1 MKKFPQILHPTSFLS
16 GKINDFPV
24 YKDSKTGISSKEIMD
39 ICVGQNI
46 PEEKICGRVP
56 TGITE
61 SAVFVVELEAVQVK
75 DLTVDDNGVYG
86 AHSSP
91 AEHFQ
96 VFLDD
101 QGKISGLNRIGRS
114 DSETKRSLVDAY
126 DHFVIRR
133 QYSWSTNNKDF
144 RRMIAKVEHES
155 KFMRFAVVQ
164 YTVKMT
170 PEEAKILLSKPYGGS
185 RRSSEPHVRTKP
197 SVLEG
202 IRKMG
207 QKSSAK
213 QIISEIEKKAGGV
226 ISVVS
231 PSDIAR
237 DRQQVYNQLRRVDG
251 RKKARSTGPSKAP
264 DITKLL
270 SLQQAGRFMR
280 DVSLGSRAKR
290 DGGKRATAS
299 TFAATDYTLGWIKRY
314 CQFGS
319 SPAAVAGIDMTYKL
333 GPFYLTTATL
343 PNPMFVYKSNKNKHP
358 TTLAAVMTSVSKEKR
373 DYEYL
378 ARSLKSEGIASLVY
392 GTDGECALESGF
404 ESVYPIENS
413 TQRNIHL
420 RCFDH
425 AKGDILMKLK
435 ALNMSE
441 TTKKSIQQEILG
453 SEFGGKRVQGLVDC
467 ESEAEFEQNYVT
479 KESQWPEEF
488 RQWMVTSKGRHR
500 SMKNTLQHCMLKNV
514 RIAAGLGNPP
524 NKWDN
529 QRTESINNIIKESA
543 DNHVTDQ
550 ATIHEILETQVI
562 QQQENEYIK
571 AIYNMGEYRLAPE
584 FQKFSVSPVAWS
596 QKTPEQQRE
605 HVSKVLGEVPVLPS
619 LEQTKIT
626 KRLSIT
632 VEESRLTS
640 VAAGMLN
647 QIWHEA
653 EEILSRHKV
662 IDLGEGVHCV
672 TEYRNSVNVV
682 VKGGSYTC
690 RCRQSQSTAGICCHI
705 LVVAD
710 TIGNLSEFLKS
721 YNQKKG
727 KANNIVYANIPK
739 RAGEKPKEKK
749 KRKGQNNVKCVPILE
764 EVQRPDNDIDFQKP
778 LAFTE
783 IWHNHNDFN
792 VVFTRDCQNAKKC
805 ESCKVEFARGSIVC
819 IPQDIAVLHRE
830 RYFYPKKDE
839 QGKVTM
845 EPTWKKEA
853 DKFYCVKKECIL
865 RRHPYFWKGMI
876 KIGSDM
882 EPQLKDGHLK
892 LLKEVFHLSL

>member
-1 MKKFPQILHPTSFLS
+1 M
-16 GKINDFPV
+16 
-24 YKDSKTGISSKEIMD
+24 E
-39 ICVGQNI
+39 ICVGQNVSA
-46 PEEKICGRVP
+46 EKICTRVP
-56 TGITE
+56 SGITE
-61 SAVFVVELEAVQVK
+61 SAVFVVDLEVVQFE

-86 AHSSP
+86 SHSSP
-91 AEHFQ
+91 SELFQ

-101 QGKISGLNRIGRS
+101 KGKISGLSRMDRS
-114 DSETKRSLVDAY
+114 DSETKRSLLDAY
-126 DHFVIRR
+126 DHFIIRR
-133 QYSWSTNNKDF
+133 QYSWCTNNKDF
-144 RRMIAKVEHES
+144 RRMIAKVEHEGN
-155 KFMRFAVVQ
+155 FMRFAVVQ

-170 PEEAKILLSKPYGGS
+170 PEEAKLILSKPYGGCQ
-185 RRSSEPHVRTKP
+185 RSSEPHVRTKP
-197 SVLEG
+197 SILEG

-207 QKSSAK
+207 HKSSAK

-226 ISVVS
+226 VSVVS
-231 PSDIAR
+231 PSDIPR
-237 DRQQVYNQLRRVDG
+237 DRQQVYNQLRRVEG

-270 SLQQAGRFMR
+270 SLQQGGSFVR
-280 DVSLGSRAKR
+280 DVSLGSRANR
-290 DGGKRATAS
+290 DGGQRATAS

-319 SPAAVAGIDMTYKL
+319 NHAAVAGIDMTYKL
-333 GPFYLTTATL
+333 GPFYLTTVTL

-358 TTLAAVMTSVSKEKR
+358 TSLAAVMTSVSKEKR

-404 ESVYPIENS
+404 ESVYPIEN
-413 TQRNIHL
+413 TTERNIHL

-425 AKGDILMKLK
+425 AKRDILMKLK
-435 ALNMSE
+435 ALKISE
-441 TTKKSIQQEILG
+441 TTKKNIQQEILG

-467 ESEAEFEQNYVT
+467 ENEAEFEQNYIT
-479 KESQWPEEF
+479 KESQWPENF

-500 SMKNTLQHCMLKNV
+500 SMKATLQHCMLKTV

-529 QRTESINNIIKESA
+529 QRTESLNNIIKEAA

-562 QQQENEYIK
+562 KQQENEYIK

-584 FQKFSVSPVAWS
+584 FEKFSVSPVVWS

-605 HVSKVLGEVPVLPS
+605 HVRKALGEVPVLPS
-619 LEQTKIT
+619 VQQTKVT
-626 KRLSIT
+626 KRLSVT
-632 VEESRLTS
+632 VKESRLTS

-653 EEILSRHKV
+653 EEILSRHEIV
-662 IDLGEGVHCV
+662 DLGEGVYCV

-690 RCRQSQSTAGICCHI
+690 RCRQSQSTAGICRHI
-705 LVVAD
+705 LVVVD
-710 TIGNLSEFLKS
+710 TIGNLPEFLKS
-721 YNQKKG
+721 YGQKKG
-727 KANNIVYANIPK
+727 KTNNIVYANIPK
-739 RAGEKPKEKK
+739 RAGEKSKEKK
-749 KRKGQNNVKCVPILE
+749 KRKGQNNVKCFPIIE

-778 LAFTE
+778 LGFTE

-792 VVFTRDCQNAKKC
+792 VVFTREFHNAKKC
-805 ESCKVEFARGSIVC
+805 ESCKVEFARGNIVC
-819 IPQDIAVLHRE
+819 IPQDIAILHKE
-830 RYFYPKKDE
+830 RYLYPKKDE

-845 EPTWKKEA
+845 VPTWKKEA
-853 DKFYCVKKECIL
+853 ERFYCLKKECIL
-865 RRHPYFWKGMI
+865 GRHPYFWKGMI
-876 KIGSDM
+876 KIGSDV
-882 EPQLKDGHLK
+882 EHQLREGHLS